1 MKLEVPDKLYEYL
14 QAARDV
20 LGEEDEAE
28 VIRKAL
34 EYYLTYTGGRGV

>member
-1 MKLEVPDKLYEYL
+1 MKLEVPEDLYQYL
-14 QAARDV
+14 QAAQDI

-28 VIRKAL
+28 LIRKAL